1 MKKILSYLLIFFIFT
16 LILNCKANES
26 FGLKKMSKSEHNT
39 FISSNLKT
47 QKGVNLGNFIFHL
60 QESKVDL
67 TPFNQILIDELKT
80 SQYPYDINVLTNV
93 LVNNKENKSEIEYI
107 LNSKIKIWDTENWS
121 EKFWTLIQEYNLNIK
136 KPSYYSVENNSSKK
150 YDVSTFLKT
159 KIETDELGKEPMLMI
174 NWNITSYEEGKL
186 IETLDKLDIKQID
199 YTSKNQ
205 AVSLYGKSGID
216 GLLKVFTVQNI
227 STLIE

>member
-26 FGLKKMSKSEHNT
+26 FGLKKMSKSERNT

-80 SQYPYDINVLTNV
+80 SQYPYDINILTNV

-107 LNSKIKIWDTENWS
+107 LNSKIKIWNTENWS

-136 KPSYYSVENNSSKK
+136 KSSYYSIENNSSKNMMPQ
-150 YDVSTFLKT
+150 YF
-159 KIETDELGKEPMLMI
+159 
-174 NWNITSYEEGKL
+174 
-186 IETLDKLDIKQID
+186 
-199 YTSKNQ
+199 
-205 AVSLYGKSGID
+205 
-216 GLLKVFTVQNI
+216 
-227 STLIE
+227 

>member
-26 FGLKKMSKSEHNT
+26 FGLKKMSKSERNT

-80 SQYPYDINVLTNV
+80 SQYPYDINILTNV

-136 KPSYYSVENNSSKK
+136 KSSYYSIENNSSKK
-150 YDVSTFLKT
+150 YDASIFLKT

-216 GLLKVFTVQNI
+216 GLLKVITY
-227 STLIE
+227 

>member
-1 MKKILSYLLIFFIFT
+1 M
-16 LILNCKANES
+16 N
-26 FGLKKMSKSEHNT
+26 KSERNT

-67 TPFNQILIDELKT
+67 KPFNQILIDKLKA
-80 SQYPYDINVLTNV
+80 SQYPYDINILTNL
-93 LVNNKENKSEIEYI
+93 LVNNKENKSEIEHN
-107 LNSKIKIWDTENWS
+107 LKTKIKIWDTGNWS
-121 EKFWTLIQEYNLNIK
+121 EKFWYLIQEYNLNIE
-136 KPSYYSVENNSSKK
+136 KPGYYSIGNDSLKK
-150 YDVSTFLKT
+150 YDVSAFLKA

-186 IETLDKLDIKQID
+186 IETLDKLNIKQID

-216 GLLKVFTVQNI
+216 GFLKVT
-227 STLIE
+227 TY

>member
-1 MKKILSYLLIFFIFT
+1 MKRLLFIFLLTIILS
-16 LILNCKANES
+16 CKTSDS
-26 FGLKKMSKSEHNT
+26 FGLNKMNKSERNT

-67 TPFNQILIDELKT
+67 KPFNQILIDKLKA
-80 SQYPYDINVLTNV
+80 SQYPYDINILTNL
-93 LVNNKENKSEIEYI
+93 LVNNKENKSEIEHI
-107 LNSKIKIWDTENWS
+107 LNSKIKIWDTGNWS
-121 EKFWTLIQEYNLNIK
+121 EKFWYLIQEYNLNIE
-136 KPSYYSVENNSSKK
+136 KPGYYSIGNDSLKK
-150 YDVSTFLKT
+150 YDVSAFLKA

-186 IETLDKLDIKQID
+186 IETLDKLNIKQID

-216 GLLKVFTVQNI
+216 GFLKVT
-227 STLIE
+227 TY